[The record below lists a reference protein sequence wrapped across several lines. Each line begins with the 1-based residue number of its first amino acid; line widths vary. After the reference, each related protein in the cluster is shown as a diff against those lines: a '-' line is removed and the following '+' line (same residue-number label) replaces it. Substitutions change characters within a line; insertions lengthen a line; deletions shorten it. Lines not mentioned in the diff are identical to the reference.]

1 MARNKPSQLGYLM
14 DLLGISAAELA
25 EYLNTDRTNVS
36 KWKTGT
42 RPFSRTSSYYER
54 VVRYLIEKNT
64 NLVGGVLQ
72 DFFKSIYKSD
82 ITDEE
87 NYIPICI
94 RRFLN
99 NSEVAEAAKAILNDS
114 NESLYSASFTVY
126 RGANGRQAAFMRMLD
141 VADAQPEPCEIHI
154 LEIDQFEWAIQDMS
168 FFNTMI
174 ERLKKLLNNGHK
186 IKIIHLFAKNYHGY
200 SMVLRQFSALIF
212 HKNIRQYILSYE
224 YSKRL
229 AFCIF
234 TIKDKLLIK
243 GTGMRSSLKELYTSM
258 FTDKLT
264 ISHMSA
270 MFDECLNVVKP
281 IFIAEKAADINR
293 IIKTIEQGSNNE
305 PMYFSGAMA
314 SIMTMSHE
322 LITEILDQNNLS
334 AAERISCIRARNI
347 LLNFVKNTDGNT
359 AGGQFF
365 SEVSIKEPLV
375 YDKIVHYGMSSFTS
389 VPVIVTRD
397 QYLRHLNDTADFI
410 DTYRQFNIALNPVVR
425 DYDTLA
431 FGWFKKNTWAFAG
444 NKRMDGS
451 ENKLMFFEDQTL
463 INQFTDVYDEIY
475 LNTPSE
481 YRDHAKV
488 AEIFRNIVRKMR

>member
-25 EYLNTDRTNVS
+25 EYLKTDRTNVS

-64 NLVGGVLQ
+64 DLVGGVLQ
-72 DFFKSIYKSD
+72 DFFKSIYKDD
-82 ITDEE
+82 ITDQD

-114 NESLYSASFTVY
+114 NDYLYSASFTVY

-141 VADAQPEPCEIHI
+141 IADAQPEPCEIHI

-174 ERLKKLLNNGHK
+174 DRLKKLLNDGHK
-186 IKIIHLFAKNYHGY
+186 IKIIHLYAKNYRGY

-212 HKNIRQYILSYE
+212 HKNIKQYILSYE
-224 YSKRL
+224 YSKSL

-258 FTDKLT
+258 FTDRLT
-264 ISHMSA
+264 INHMSTV
-270 MFDECLNVVKP
+270 FDECLNVVKP
-281 IFIAEKAADINR
+281 ISIAEKTADINR
-293 IIKTIEQGSNNE
+293 TIKIIEQNANNE
-305 PMYFSGAMA
+305 PMYFSGAMV

-322 LITEILDQNNLS
+322 LMTEILDQNNLP
-334 AAERISCIRARNI
+334 AVERISCIKSRNT
-347 LLNFVKNTDGNT
+347 LLNLFKTSEGNT
-359 AGGQFF
+359 TGGQFF
-365 SEVSIKEPLV
+365 SEVSLKEPLV

-389 VPVIVTRD
+389 VPVIVSRD

-410 DTYRQFNIALNPVVR
+410 ETHRQFNIALNHVVR

-431 FGWFKKNTWAFAG
+431 FGWFKKNTWALAG
-444 NKRMDGS
+444 NKKLDGS

-463 INQFTDVYDEIY
+463 INQFTDAYDEIY
-475 LNTPSE
+475 ANTPSE
-481 YRDHAKV
+481 YKDHGYV
-488 AEIFRNIVRKMR
+488 ADILRRIARSGR